1 MSIVDSRVVE
11 MLFNNKQFE
20 SGVRESMGTVD
31 KLKEKLNFSGLQKGF
46 GDLSNA
52 LSRIDLSPL
61 SGAIDAAG
69 AKFSW
74 LQEIAIGACRQIGAD
89 VANTVTNYAKELSVQ
104 QISAGWEKYAD
115 KTTSVQTIL
124 AATGDSME
132 YVNEQLD
139 KLNWFTDET
148 SYNFVDMVNNIG
160 KFTSN
165 GIKLDTSVTAMQG
178 IANWAAISGQNAGA
192 ASRAMY
198 NLAQA
203 IGTGSVKLIDWKSI
217 ENANMATQEFKQ
229 KVLEA
234 AAAQGTLKKQA
245 DGTYKTLKGTAVT
258 VQNFNSALSE
268 GWFSKEVLM
277 TTLDAYGSVTN
288 KIFELSEESE
298 MTATKILQLVEAE
311 KNGTDTTKQLENQ
324 FGSSKGAE
332 YARIIKDLASAE
344 NEFGIKTFKA
354 AQEAKTFADAIDAT
368 KDAVSTGWMKTFELI
383 FGDYEHAKV
392 LWTDF
397 ANNLW
402 DIFAAGGEA
411 RNALLGEWSQSGWD
425 RLKSELDA
433 AGVSMAEFEEAVYES
448 ADWDNFNLTKIV
460 REYGSVTDAAI
471 AGALGIDVVKKA
483 LDKVS
488 KATPKVTKTVSE
500 AVLSYEELDKLG
512 QRIRDGSLGGWDD
525 AQKLAELMAEG
536 FTEEQAKVIMKYA
549 EASHAVSRS
558 LTEEDAAEYLKELNG
573 EVEKTVELTEEELEA
588 RRNLSEYDLT
598 DFLTEEGPQLV
609 ADTINN
615 IFAGIIDT
623 MELVRITWEKFF
635 GSITAARLRD
645 LTSRFRNFTA
655 GFALFERDADGLIDP
670 NKFTER
676 GEKVRDALDLIFAA
690 FKNVVGIVQNVGR
703 IFKQFISTLKPVRE
717 AFGKLGTSILQL
729 FTSVTRKAN
738 NFLSRIDL
746 TDKFQKISNF
756 IASAIDWVTGKV
768 DKLRTKFEE
777 YDFSAKLETVKTK
790 IVAIKEAI
798 KNMLGLTEDSGE
810 ETEETTGKFE
820 KLGKV
825 LNAIKDFFA
834 PVTTFFSNIWGD
846 MQGLFDFSQVT
857 NIADFVK
864 AVVEGLIATLGA
876 LWDGLM
882 TGIENLGISF
892 GDAIK
897 MFLGWKI
904 GNRILSAVLKDG
916 KKGVGGLIDTIGEL
930 IDQVKEGGIMGL
942 LTGGEKK
949 SGGGFAQ
956 FASGLL
962 KVGAGLL
969 MIAVALILIA
979 AINVE
984 DLGKAFGFLIGTFVS
999 AAGILMGLAA
1009 AFKKLKINGLQLFAI
1024 SASLM
1029 MLGAALIFLAGA
1041 IALFTLVSR
1050 MSGIGKGLQTMALSL
1065 GIVAVALGLLAN
1077 MASGG
1082 KLLAA
1087 ATAILITSV
1096 ALIALAGALALFTLV
1111 ADMENTTTALITLA
1125 VTLGIVVLALFA
1137 LAAAGPVVI
1146 VGAAAL
1152 LIASVAIIGL
1162 AVAIGILAAVMPLL
1176 EKGLT
1181 ALGSGILGLATGICE
1196 SIALV
1201 ISTIATGIAEI
1212 AQGIADAIVALGLGI
1227 SETLSVLGTGLAELG
1242 TGIGTAIKEVGTG
1255 IATAAEEILGGVGA
1269 GIEALGD
1276 GIGAALTSVST
1287 GIITLGLGV
1296 GTAITWVGA
1305 GISNALTM
1313 IGTGIVQAGLGI
1325 GAAFTFIGAGI
1336 GAALEAALG
1345 GLANGISLIGTG
1357 IGDAIAAIGA
1367 GITVAGDGVGEA
1379 FVTIGTSIGEAMHAA
1394 LDGLGEGI
1402 SAIGTGIS
1410 EAITAISTGII
1421 TAGMGVGTA
1430 FTFVGEGIGNAITL
1444 AFSGLADGLTL
1455 IGQGIGKGFAYIGW
1469 GIATANTT
1477 VGKSIEAL
1485 GTSIGTGFENAGNG
1499 ISTAIETVSGSIDTF
1514 GTTLSGKITEVSDS
1528 LSTGITDISESIS
1541 KLAESI
1547 SNIGTGLTDI
1557 GTGASNMAAGVKE
1570 LGGLS
1575 LVEIANGLNELRTT
1589 MVNYSNKATEITTA
1603 LGIFSSIHDSLV
1615 IFRDLDTD
1623 FTAVGEVLS
1632 GIGDIFNFLGKNVN
1646 GRGNL
1651 KNAEN
1656 IAASIRTMISTI
1668 VTAISEYAPD
1678 FKFQAEYLIDQFL
1691 AGFEERSANAIQS
1704 VSALVNGMNA
1714 ALRDCVT
1721 SFYNIG
1727 KYAAIGFNNGMVSMQ
1742 GTIMENAAK
1751 IGSAA
1756 ASALRRYLKIK
1767 SPSRVFAEIGEYTV
1781 MGLSKGIED
1790 SSHEV
1795 VDSVVVLGD
1804 ALVNA
1809 MQAAMAYA
1817 QEQDYGISPSITP
1830 VLDMNSM
1837 YGQADAF
1844 NSILTGF
1851 NMQGAI
1857 ANADIDGATINNSI
1871 QSRDIVAEI
1880 RNLNERMA
1888 IMDDNIQNLQIV
1900 LDTGILVGGMSS
1912 RMDAQFGVMAMRK
1925 GRGN

>member
-31 KLKEKLNFSGLQKGF
+31 KLKEKLDFSGLQKGF

-74 LQEIAIGACRQIGAD
+74 LQEIAIGACRQIGAE

-245 DGTYKTLKGTAVT
+245 DGTYKTLKGTAVS

-268 GWFSKEVLM
+268 GWFDKKVLM

-288 KIFELSEESE
+288 KIFELSEASDL
-298 MTATKILQLVEAE
+298 TATDILQLVEAE
-311 KNGTDTTKQLENQ
+311 KNGGNV
-324 FGSSKGAE
+324 AE
-332 YARIIKDLASAE
+332 ILRRNYKKSASEATQYASAIKDLASAE

-402 DIFAAGGEA
+402 EIFAAGGEA
-411 RNALLGEWSQSGWD
+411 RNALLGDWSQSGWD
-425 RLKSELDA
+425 RLKAELDA
-433 AGVSMAEFEEAVYES
+433 AGVSMAEFEEAIYES

-488 KATPKVTKTVSE
+488 KATPKATKTVSE

-512 QRIRDGSLGGWDD
+512 KEIRSGSLGGWSSEG
-525 AQKLAELMAEG
+525 QLVELLNRG

-558 LTEEDAAEYLKELNG
+558 LTEEEAAEYLKELNG
-573 EVEKTVELTEEELEA
+573 EVEKSVELTEAELEA
-588 RRNLSEYDLT
+588 RRELSEYDLD
-598 DFLTEEGPQLV
+598 DFFSEEGPQIV

-615 IFAGIIDT
+615 IFT
-623 MELVRITWEKFF
+623 
-635 GSITAARLRD
+635 
-645 LTSRFRNFTA
+645 
-655 GFALFERDADGLIDP
+655 GLIDII
-670 NKFTER
+670 NLVKDSWKEFFGEVTARRLKDLTTRFRDFTANFSLYDTLDDGTEVLNER
-676 GEKVRDALDLIFAA
+676 GEKIKSALDLVLGA

-703 IFKQFISTLKPVRE
+703 IFKQFVSTLKPVRE
-717 AFGKLGTSILQL
+717 AFGRLGQSILLL
-729 FTSVTRKAN
+729 FTSVTKKAN

-746 TDKFQKISNF
+746 TEKFQKISNF

-825 LNAIKDFFA
+825 LDAIKDFFA

-882 TGIENLGISF
+882 SGIENLGITF

-969 MIAVALILIA
+969 MIAAALILIA

-1111 ADMENTTTALITLA
+1111 ADMDNTTTALITLA
-1125 VTLGIVVLALFA
+1125 ATLGIVVLALFA

-1162 AVAIGILAAVMPLL
+1162 AVAIGILAAVMPFL

-1227 SETLSVLGTGLAELG
+1227 SETLSALGTGLADLG
-1242 TGIGTAIKEVGTG
+1242 TGVGTAISEVGAG
-1255 IATAAEEILGGVGA
+1255 IGTAAEEILGGVGA
-1269 GIEALGD
+1269 GIEELGN
-1276 GIGAALTSVST
+1276 GIGGALTGIST
-1287 GIITLGLGV
+1287 GIVSLGLGV
-1296 GTAITWVGA
+1296 GAAITWVGA
-1305 GISNALTM
+1305 GISNALSM
-1313 IGTGIVQAGLGI
+1313 IGVGIAQAGLGI

-1345 GLANGISLIGTG
+1345 GLAEGITLIGEGISSALTAIGTG
-1357 IGDAIAAIGA
+1357 ISTA
-1367 GITVAGDGVGEA
+1367 GTGIGEA
-1379 FVTIGTSIGEAMHAA
+1379 FTAIGTSIGEVMHAA

-1402 SAIGTGIS
+1402 SGIGTGIGEAIAAIGTGIS
-1410 EAITAISTGII
+1410 DAGTGVSEAFTAIGTGIGE
-1421 TAGMGVGTA
+1421 AMHSALDGL
-1430 FTFVGEGIGNAITL
+1430 GEGIAGVGAGISGAI
-1444 AFSGLADGLTL
+1444 DL
-1455 IGQGIGKGFAYIGW
+1455 IGTSISTSNETIG
-1469 GIATANTT
+1469 T
-1477 VGKSIEAL
+1477 SLESL
-1485 GTSIGTGFENAGNG
+1485 GTSIGTGFENAGSG
-1499 ISTAIETVSGSIDTF
+1499 ITTAIEGVSGSIDTF

-1528 LSTGITDISESIS
+1528 LSAGITDISESIT
-1541 KLAESI
+1541 KLAGSI
-1547 SNIGTGLTDI
+1547 SSIGSSLTDI
-1557 GTGASNMAAGVKE
+1557 GTGTSNMAAGVKE
-1570 LGGLS
+1570 IGLLDLAAIVS
-1575 LVEIANGLNELRTT
+1575 NLNDFRTT
-1589 MVNYSNKATEITTA
+1589 LVNYGKKAADITTA
-1603 LGIFSSIHDSLV
+1603 LGVFDSL
-1615 IFRDLDTD
+1615 RDSLTG
-1623 FTAVGEVLS
+1623 FGELNGNLGAVGEVLS
-1632 GIGDIFNFLGKNVN
+1632 GIGDIFNFLSKNVN
-1646 GRGNL
+1646 GKGNL

-1656 IAASIRTMISTI
+1656 IASSIKTMISTI

-1704 VSALVNGMNA
+1704 VRALVNGMNA

-1742 GTIMENAAK
+1742 GTIMANAAK

-1756 ASALRRYLKIK
+1756 ASALRRSLKIK

-1795 VDSVVVLGD
+1795 VDSVVILGD